1 MRVTKK
7 GLAVTM
13 SLALVV
19 SSFSFQPAQAAKKL
33 KLNKTKATI
42 KVGSKVKITVKNA
55 KKKTIAF
62 LHTHRYGL
70 FAYGQTIAAHAPD
83 TKGYRRVRLFVE

>member
-42 KVGSKVKITVKNA
+42 KVGGKVKINDKNA
-55 KKKTIAF
+55 KNKT
-62 LHTHRYGL
+62 
-70 FAYGQTIAAHAPD
+70 
-83 TKGYRRVRLFVE
+83 